1 MIKQPLIVFIL
12 IDGARPDAIQK
23 LLDTGDLP
31 NIAGI
36 IAGGTFRTAVT
47 CCPST
52 TGPAYLP
59 FLTGRFPG
67 TANIPGIRW
76 LDKRQFY
83 GKKLSLSRF
92 RSYNGIEAPLFNRDL
107 PPHQPTIFELFS
119 RPYNIYSIIS
129 RGLPKG
135 HDLTARSKAIQYLYG
150 HLTDDWTRVDNHGL
164 TLLLRILDQDP
175 DFIFAVFPGVD
186 SYSHLSH
193 PFHEKTM
200 QAYRFIDMVVEKV
213 SAKLR
218 QQGRW
223 DDTLLIL
230 TSDHGLT
237 ETHTHLDLALY
248 LKRFGIDTL
257 YYPIVW
263 KRKPLASVMI
273 SGNALGHVYWLD
285 GYHYNRLGRLQ
296 EMMPHIKED
305 LLGRN
310 EIDMVVSRLAKR
322 EYLIESSRG
331 GAIVGD
337 TPAGLTY
344 EPLDGDPLGYGGNL
358 GPLNRRAALESTF
371 DSDYPDG
378 LLQIAQIFSCSR
390 CSDWI
395 VISNNGY
402 DLRKAWEWPE
412 HHASHGS
419 LCRQHMIVPVI
430 YNRTGWRQGPMRT
443 TDLFNT
449 MLKWAGKPIVDGT
462 DGETLI

>member
-12 IDGARPDAIQK
+12 IAGARPDAIQK

-107 PPHQPTIFELFS
+107 PPHQPTIFELFN

-175 DFIFAVFPGVD
+175 DFILP
-186 SYSHLSH
+186 YSPVWTVIRISAIPSMRRRCRHIASLIWLS
-193 PFHEKTM
+193 KR
-200 QAYRFIDMVVEKV
+200 YRR
-213 SAKLR
+213 S
-218 QQGRW
+218 
-223 DDTLLIL
+223 
-230 TSDHGLT
+230 
-237 ETHTHLDLALY
+237 
-248 LKRFGIDTL
+248 
-257 YYPIVW
+257 
-263 KRKPLASVMI
+263 
-273 SGNALGHVYWLD
+273 SGN
-285 GYHYNRLGRLQ
+285 
-296 EMMPHIKED
+296 
-305 LLGRN
+305 
-310 EIDMVVSRLAKR
+310 
-322 EYLIESSRG
+322 
-331 GAIVGD
+331 
-337 TPAGLTY
+337 
-344 EPLDGDPLGYGGNL
+344 
-358 GPLNRRAALESTF
+358 RAA
-371 DSDYPDG
+371 
-378 LLQIAQIFSCSR
+378 
-390 CSDWI
+390 
-395 VISNNGY
+395 
-402 DLRKAWEWPE
+402 
-412 HHASHGS
+412 
-419 LCRQHMIVPVI
+419 
-430 YNRTGWRQGPMRT
+430 
-443 TDLFNT
+443 
-449 MLKWAGKPIVDGT
+449 GT
-462 DGETLI
+462 IRF